1 MTLLL
6 IRVSL
11 WPGIARVFY
20 AMTTGNQKGKG
31 EHMPGIVWLIIGAI
45 VGIAL
50 GFVITRYVINAST
63 KKAAQE
69 ADDMIADA
77 KRQAE
82 TMRKEAVLEAKDQ
95 ALKLKQ
101 EAEAENK
108 ERMKEVRAAE
118 NRVSQREESLDRRV
132 ESLDAREHQISSL
145 QGQIERRERDVA
157 QVEQEASQRLERIA
171 GMTPEE
177 AKNELLTSLKDEVA
191 HESAAIIRDAEAQA
205 KAEADK
211 KSRMILSLAIQRV
224 AADHSAENTVSTIHI
239 PSDDLKGRIIG
250 REGRNIR
257 SFEQLTGTN
266 LIIDDTPECVTI
278 SCFDPVRRE
287 IGRVTMEN
295 LIADGRIHPARIEEM
310 FGKAEQYVN
319 QRVREAG
326 EQAAFDT
333 GIHDLHPEL
342 VRTLGRL
349 RYRTSYGQNV
359 LNHSLEV
366 AYLSGVMASELGLD
380 PIPAKRAGLLHDLGK
395 AVDHEVEGSHAVIG
409 ADLARRFGE
418 RPKIVHAIEAH
429 HNDVEPNSVLD
440 VLVQAADAVSAA
452 RPGARKETLDAYVKR
467 LEKLEEI
474 ANSYKGVERTY
485 AIQAGRE
492 VRVMVEPEVVDEA
505 QTVVLAHDIAHR
517 IESEMQYPGQV
528 KVVVIRESRAIGI
541 AK

>member
-1 MTLLL
+1 MES
-6 IRVSL
+6 I
-11 WPGIARVFY
+11 I
-20 AMTTGNQKGKG
+20 
-31 EHMPGIVWLIIGAI
+31 WLIVGAA
-45 VGIAL
+45 VGIAV
-50 GFVITRYVINAST
+50 GFIVTKYLANSST
-63 KKAAQE
+63 KRAAEE
-69 ADDMIADA
+69 AQNVVEDA
-77 KRQAE
+77 KRQAD
-82 TMRKEAVLEAKDQ
+82 TLRREAVIEAKDE
-95 ALKLKQ
+95 ALRLRQ
-101 EAEAENK
+101 EAQAENK
-108 ERMKEVRAAE
+108 ERLKEVRAAE
-118 NRVSQREESLDRRV
+118 QRVNQREESLDRRV
-132 ESLDAREHQISSL
+132 ESLDSREQSLDSREHQISSM
-145 QGQIERRERDVA
+145 QGQLDRRQRDLDA
-157 QVEQEASQRLERIA
+157 SEQEVGMRLQQVA
-171 GMTPEE
+171 GMTADE
-177 AKNELLTSLKDEVA
+177 AKTELLDTLKDEVA
-191 HESAAIIRDAEAQA
+191 HESAAIIRDSEART

-211 KSRMILSLAIQRV
+211 KARSILSLAIQRV
-224 AADHSAENTVSTIHI
+224 AADHTAETTVSAIHI

-310 FGKAEQYVN
+310 FGKAEKLVN
-319 QRVREAG
+319 QRVQEAG

-380 PIPAKRAGLLHDLGK
+380 PVPAKRAGLLHDLGK

-418 RPKIVHAIEAH
+418 KPSIVHAIEAH

-452 RPGARKETLDAYVKR
+452 RPGARKETLDAYIKR

-492 VRVMVEPEVVDEA
+492 VRVMVQPDIVDEA
-505 QTVVLAHDIAHR
+505 QTTVLAHDIAKR
-517 IESEMQYPGQV
+517 IEDEMQYPGQV

>member
-11 WPGIARVFY
+11 WPGIVRVFY

-157 QVEQEASQRLERIA
+157 QVEKEASQRLERIA

-418 RPKIVHAIEAH
+418 RPEIVHAIEAH

>member
-1 MTLLL
+1 
-6 IRVSL
+6 
-11 WPGIARVFY
+11 
-20 AMTTGNQKGKG
+20 
-31 EHMPGIVWLIIGAI
+31 MPGIVWLIIGAI

-191 HESAAIIRDAEAQA
+191 HESATIIRDAEAQA

-418 RPKIVHAIEAH
+418 RPEIVHAIEAH